1 MRPKKSL
8 GQHFLIAP
16 SYAKKI
22 ADFVPSGKDGCVLEI
37 GPGRGALSVF
47 LKELFPSFHLVEI
60 DGEVIPELKAKLGA
74 GGWTLH
80 ECNALGF
87 DFLKA
92 GFPLHVVGN
101 LPYSCAAMIIR
112 KTLLYG
118 EAVAS
123 CTFMVQREVAE
134 RIIAGAHCKQY
145 GFLSIFCRFF
155 GNPRILFHVPPGVF
169 FPKPRVDSSVFQIVG
184 HDEFTAL
191 LPAKSWENFF
201 RFVDLGFGMRRKTLV
216 NALGRKF
223 EKGICIA
230 ALKKNHVDTM
240 ARAEDLSVKE
250 WLDLYLEINPL

>member
-155 GNPRILFHVPPGVF
+155 GKYCFMCLREFFSQNPESILRFSRLSDMMNLQHFSPPSHGKIF
-169 FPKPRVDSSVFQIVG
+169 SGLWI
-184 HDEFTAL
+184 
-191 LPAKSWENFF
+191 
-201 RFVDLGFGMRRKTLV
+201 
-216 NALGRKF
+216 
-223 EKGICIA
+223 
-230 ALKKNHVDTM
+230 
-240 ARAEDLSVKE
+240 
-250 WLDLYLEINPL
+250 